1 MNEQERKI
9 ATGIFE
15 SYEEKSETAF
25 ERLKRTHAKAQ
36 LPAKVFGYTF
46 GSFSAL
52 IMGAGMSLIM
62 TDITSLGDPA
72 RMIVGALI
80 GVVGML
86 LATVNYFAYKKLLK
100 KGKEKYAAEI
110 MAYKQEIL
118 G

>member
-9 ATGIFE
+9 AAGIFE
-15 SYEEKSETAF
+15 SYEEKG
-25 ERLKRTHAKAQ
+25 ERTLDKLKRTHAKAQ
-36 LPAKVFGYTF
+36 LPAKVFGYAF

-62 TDITSLGDPA
+62 TDVTSLGEPA
-72 RMIVGALI
+72 RMIVGIAA
-80 GVVGML
+80 GVVGMVC
-86 LATVNYFAYKKLLK
+86 ATVNYFAYKRMLK

-110 MAYKQEIL
+110 MAYKQELL